1 MNLRLDAHDLAQLA
15 ELLKHAPAIAEDE
28 LLTAQTHATML
39 LHGELTKPPA
49 QGGLPI
55 GAGGAAG
62 LAGSVGT
69 RVETLGGAVIGWVE
83 SSSPHAPH
91 VEYGTKPHWAP
102 VQPLIDWAL
111 ARLPDVNTEKE
122 ARSAAF
128 AVRHKIAKS
137 GTKANPVWQ
146 RTYQANLATVR
157 GIYEAAVVRII
168 QRIEAA
174 GVA

>member
-15 ELLKHAPAIAEDE
+15 DLMQRAPAIAEDE
-28 LLTAQTHATML
+28 LVTAQTQATL
-39 LHGELTKPPA
+39 LLQGELTRPPA

-69 RVETLGGAVIGWVE
+69 RLEIAGGAVIGWVE

-91 VEYGTKPHWAP
+91 VEFGTKPHWAP

-111 ARLPDVNTEKE
+111 ARLPGVSTEKE

-146 RTYQANLATVR
+146 KTYRANLDAVR
-157 GIYEAAVVRII
+157 GLFQAAVARIVA
-168 QRIEAA
+168 RIEAGGA
-174 GVA
+174 A